1 MKGWHEHAAISR
13 ERQTVTA
20 ALYEAKIESKEI
32 VRLLM
37 KHCGVNEQEATNLLL
52 DEKFILFPCRELA
65 HYLVSE
71 HGFLC
76 IRLISPAFPSGLF
89 RISGSFTTI
98 ASTRQPGMMYV
109 LW

>member
-76 IRLISPAFPSGLF
+76 IRLICLPSITFALF
-89 RISGSFTTI
+89 CLRVKSSH
-98 ASTRQPGMMYV
+98 P
-109 LW
+109 LN